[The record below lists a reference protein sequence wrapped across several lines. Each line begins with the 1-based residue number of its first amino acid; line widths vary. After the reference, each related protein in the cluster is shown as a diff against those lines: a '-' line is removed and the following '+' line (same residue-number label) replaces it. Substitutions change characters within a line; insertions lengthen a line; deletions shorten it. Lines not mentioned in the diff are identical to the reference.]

1 MDMKFHKTGSVGL
14 VLHQDGAE
22 LGIAIS
28 RRSLSRIRE
37 GVSMTIKGAGL
48 VIGDRL
54 VQDVWGFN
62 TIERGS
68 VVVDTVTGQAIA
80 ASSFNQ
86 LSIIEN

>member
-1 MDMKFHKTGSVGL
+1 MKFHKTGSVGL

-28 RRSLSRIRE
+28 RRSLGRIRD

-54 VQDVWGFN
+54 VQDVWGLN
-62 TIERGS
+62 TIERGY
-68 VVVDTVTGQAIA
+68 VVVDTVAGQAIA